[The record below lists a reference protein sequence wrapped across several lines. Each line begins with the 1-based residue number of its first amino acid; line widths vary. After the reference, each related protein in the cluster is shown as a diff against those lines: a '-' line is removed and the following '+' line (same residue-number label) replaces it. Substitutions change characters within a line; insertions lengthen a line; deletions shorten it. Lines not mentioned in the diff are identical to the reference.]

1 MTPQRT
7 MDELIRELQALA
19 QTGLRYAKD
28 GYDEQR
34 YGRIRQISFEM
45 MAMHSEASVEAFA
58 DFFIPQEG
66 YATPKVDLRGAVL
79 DGDRVLLVQEKADGG
94 WTMPGGWADV
104 NEAPREG
111 IEREVYEESGYI
123 VRATRLI
130 AIKDRERH
138 DYMPKYPI
146 SLFKMFFLCELLGGQ
161 ADPDME
167 IADVGFFSLDDL
179 PPMTGSRTLVADI
192 EMAFAA
198 RDAEHWQTY
207 VD

>member
-1 MTPQRT
+1 VTQQRT

-34 YGRIRQISFEM
+34 FGRIRQISFEM
-45 MAMHSEASVEAFA
+45 MAMHSQAGAEDFA

-79 DGDRVLLVQEKADGG
+79 DGDRILLVQEKADGG

-104 NEAPREG
+104 NQAPREG
-111 IEREVYEESGYI
+111 IEREVQEESGYV
-123 VRATRLI
+123 VRAAKLI

-167 IADVGFFSLDDL
+167 ILDVGFFSLDDL